1 MGFVTTIE
9 TFQKLGVLLSAVD
22 EACSFLVEFINP
34 KITIFVGF
42 GNQESV
48 QVTGVAVVH
57 LSLID

>member
-9 TFQKLGVLLSAVD
+9 TFQELGVLLSAVD
-22 EACSFLVEFINP
+22 EACSLLIEFINP
-34 KITIFVGF
+34 KITIFVSF

-48 QVTGVAVVH
+48 KVTGVAVVH